1 MKNNSIY
8 KSLVNDSKRI
18 FRIITL
24 SVLFLLIGITFASAA
39 SSYSEITALNLK
51 TENKTVKEVLN
62 DIENNSEFIFFYS
75 DKALNLNQKV
85 KVLSVKGN
93 ISEVLD
99 KLLDARS
106 VGYRVEDRQ
115 VVLYSIN
122 NSKEVG
128 KTSVN
133 APQQAK
139 RTIKGQV
146 VDVTGETLV
155 GVSVLIKG
163 TTTGTLTDVDG
174 NFAISASIG
183 STLQF
188 SYVGYITE
196 LVKVTAIDNL
206 KVVMKENV
214 NEIQEVVIT
223 APVGVQRQA
232 KALGYAVTTV
242 SAKQLTEAGNTNF
255 ASALYGKAA
264 GVKITTAPGG
274 ASSAVN
280 VQIRGINSL
289 NFNQQP
295 LYVVDGIMVRN
306 DGQNG
311 ATGANNN
318 NYWDDQRIRG
328 NGALDINPEDIETL
342 TVLKG
347 ASASALYGSDAAS
360 GVVVITTKKASKD
373 KGLGVDLNYNLTAE
387 QVAFLPKFQNVYGPG
402 YDKGTNVSAGANAEG
417 WIADST
423 SPSGYR
429 PYFRSYGNFGPK
441 MEGQQV
447 KWWDGSI
454 RSYSPQP
461 DNYKNIYQTGLSS
474 NMNLALSN
482 LTDKLNYRLSY
493 TRMDYKGTQRG
504 SEQSRNTFNLNST
517 LKLSKSMSID
527 AIASYINTS
536 THNRP
541 YQLGQVLGSYG
552 GFFSRAED
560 MSLMVDKYRT
570 SDGYKYVTYNNPERS
585 SEAFIYNIRAT
596 NLLDFFW
603 QQLRNK
609 YDESEN
615 RLISSV
621 TLNWDII
628 NHLKF
633 RGRIGNDYTGMNTE
647 NKQYNEYPVAFN
659 SGTSTG
665 GYSVASGS
673 YSILYGDALLSYSNK
688 VGSKF
693 NYTASLGYQGRSENY
708 KDQNNS
714 TSQGLITEN
723 WFTLNN
729 SVGILNSSS
738 TRQELLKYAYL
749 GILNLSYH
757 DYLFLEGTARQEYSS
772 TLPPKN
778 NHFFYPSVNGSF
790 VISDAF
796 RLPKDI
802 SYAKLRASYGI
813 VGNSAPMYVAN
824 IAYTQKALQTINGS
838 VPSLTLTS
846 PYGNDNLKAET
857 KYEREIG
864 LETRFFEDRIGF
876 DISLYSNTV
885 KNQIMNLA
893 TAASVG
899 ATSQIVNVGEIGSK
913 GVEIAFN
920 ATPLNGQFK
929 WMTRFNV
936 SFNTSKVNSLAPSVP
951 QLIFYDSEQSA
962 LRIVAKVGEELG
974 NIYVYPRAKNAQ
986 GQFLIND
993 DGLYVIDKTKYEKV
1007 GSIMPKAV
1015 GGFSN
1020 TLMYK
1025 NFALDFTIDYRL
1037 GGKMVS
1043 NPTKYMMGAGMFENT
1058 MQYRDAEH
1066 GGLTYTADSKT
1077 YNDGVLLE
1085 GVNQTTGQTNTKVI
1099 DAATYYMNTFGWG
1112 YDAWNE
1118 KGSVFN
1124 NSYIKLR
1131 EVSLSYHVPVS
1142 ISKKLSMNNIKI
1154 SFIGRNLFYLWK
1166 TLENIDPEAPLGN
1179 KWWSQGVDVGSTAS
1193 SRSLGFSLSANF

>member
-1 MKNNSIY
+1 VDVS
-8 KSLVNDSKRI
+8 
-18 FRIITL
+18 
-24 SVLFLLIGITFASAA
+24 SA
-39 SSYSEITALNLK
+39 N
-51 TENKTVKEVLN
+51 
-62 DIENNSEFIFFYS
+62 
-75 DKALNLNQKV
+75 
-85 KVLSVKGN
+85 GN
-93 ISEVLD
+93 ISQVLD
-99 KLLDARS
+99 KVLKGHS

-115 VVLYSIN
+115 VVLYSTN
-122 NSKEVG
+122 KAKEE
-128 KTSVN
+128 KSVKS
-133 APQQAK
+133 ASPQQAK
-139 RTIKGQV
+139 KIVKGHV
-146 VDVTGETLV
+146 VDTNGESLV
-155 GVSVLIKG
+155 GVSVLVKG
-163 TTTGTLTDVDG
+163 TNNGTLTDVDG
-174 NFAISASIG
+174 NFSIAVSTASA
-183 STLQF
+183 TLQF
-188 SYVGYITE
+188 SYIGYNNEII
-196 LVKVTAIDNL
+196 KVNAGETV

-214 NEIQEVVIT
+214 KEIQEVIVT

-232 KALGYAVTTV
+232 KALGYAVSTV
-242 SAKQLTEAGNTNF
+242 TAKQLTEAGNTNF

-289 NFNQQP
+289 NYNQQP
-295 LYVVDGIMVRN
+295 LYVVDGIMIRN

-328 NGALDINPEDIETL
+328 NGALDINPEDIESL

-347 ASASALYGSDAAS
+347 ASATALYGSDAAS

-373 KGLGVDLNYNLTAE
+373 KGLGVDLNYNLTSE

-402 YDKGTNVSAGANAEG
+402 YDQADNIASGATAEG
-417 WIADST
+417 WIADSS

-429 PYFRSYGNFGPK
+429 PFFRSYGNFGPK

-447 KWWDGSI
+447 KWWDGST

-474 NMNLALSN
+474 NFNLALSN
-482 LTDKLNYRLSY
+482 QTDKLNYRLSY
-493 TRMDYKGTQRG
+493 TRLDYKGTQRG
-504 SEQSRNTFNLNST
+504 SEQARNTFNLNST
-517 LKLSKSMSID
+517 LKLTNSMSLDI
-527 AIASYINTS
+527 IASYVNTN

-560 MSLMVDKYRT
+560 MSLMLDKFQT
-570 SDGYKYVTYNNPERS
+570 SDGYKYVTYNHPERS
-585 SEAFIYNIRAT
+585 SEALIYNIRAT

-609 YDESEN
+609 YYETEN
-615 RLISSV
+615 RLISSA

-633 RGRIGNDYTGMNTE
+633 RGRIGSDYTGADTE
-647 NKQYNEYPVAFN
+647 NKQYNEYPVSFN
-659 SGTSTG
+659 STDNSTG
-665 GYSVASGS
+665 GYAVTKGA
-673 YSILYGDALLSYSNK
+673 YSILYGDALLTYANK
-688 VGSKF
+688 LSSKF
-693 NYTASLGYQGRSENY
+693 NYSASLGYQGRSENY
-708 KDQNNS
+708 KDQSSS
-714 TSQGLITEN
+714 TTQGLITEN

-729 SVGILNSSS
+729 SYGILSTSSK
-738 TRQELLKYAYL
+738 RQQLLKYAYL

-790 VISDAF
+790 VISDAMK
-796 RLPKDI
+796 LPQEI

-813 VGNSAPMYVAN
+813 VGNSAPMYESN
-824 IAYTQKALQTINGS
+824 IAYSQNSLQTINGS
-838 VPSLTLTS
+838 VPSLVVGS
-846 PYGNDNLKAET
+846 SYGNDNLKAET
-857 KYEREIG
+857 KYEREVG
-864 LETRFFEDRIGF
+864 LETRFLEDRVGL
-876 DISLYSNTV
+876 DISFYSNTV
-885 KNQIMNLA
+885 KNQILGLA

-913 GVEIAFN
+913 GLEIAFN
-920 ATPLNGQFK
+920 ATPINGPIR
-929 WMTRFNV
+929 WMTRFNI
-936 SFNTSKVNSLAPSVP
+936 SFNKSKLNSLAQGFS
-951 QLIFYDSEQSA
+951 QLTFYDSEQSA
-962 LRIVAKVGEELG
+962 LKIVAKPGEELG
-974 NIYVYPRAKNAQ
+974 NIYVYPRATTADGK
-986 GQFLIND
+986 FIIND
-993 DGLYVIDKTKYEKV
+993 DGLYVIDKTKYVKA
-1007 GSIMPKAV
+1007 GNIMPKAV

-1020 TLMYK
+1020 TVMYK
-1025 NFALDFTIDYRL
+1025 NLSLDFTIDYRI

-1066 GGLTYTADSKT
+1066 GGLTYTSGSTT
-1077 YNDGVLLE
+1077 YHDGVLLE
-1085 GVNQTTGQTNTKVI
+1085 GVNQTTGQANTKII
-1099 DAATYYMNTFGWG
+1099 DAGTYYMNTFGWG

-1118 KGSVFN
+1118 KGSVYN

-1131 EVSLSYHVPVS
+1131 EVALSYRIPAP
-1142 ISKKLSMNNIKI
+1142 ICKKLCMNNVKV
-1154 SFIGRNLFYLWK
+1154 SLIGRNLFYLWR

-1179 KWWSQGVDVGSTAS
+1179 KWWSQGIDVGSTAS